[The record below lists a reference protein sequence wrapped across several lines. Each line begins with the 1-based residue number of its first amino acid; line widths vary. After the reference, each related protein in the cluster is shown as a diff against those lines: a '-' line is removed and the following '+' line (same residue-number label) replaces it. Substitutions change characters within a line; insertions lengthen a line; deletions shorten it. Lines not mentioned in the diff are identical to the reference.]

1 MENIKMSLELL
12 SKEVVSFVEESWNAS
27 KDYLDLSEEL
37 HDQVNEGL
45 KGVKEAD
52 NLKQNHQD
60 IAKESLNQKKSQL
73 RDKLQRIKETDLSSI
88 QSNYEPVTADLVAE
102 VTLLSQLDLQSS
114 DIEKYKE
121 KYKNNPL
128 LLKKLRSIS
137 EEKKAFVAFE
147 DTKEETLEKLVK
159 ELENALEYFESPD
172 FTSYGAKIN
181 IIANGTI
188 DKINRNVKNYKN
200 Y

>member
-1 MENIKMSLELL
+1 MSLELL

-159 ELENALEYFESPD
+159 ELENALDYFESPD

>member
-1 MENIKMSLELL
+1 MENEKMSLELL

-159 ELENALEYFESPD
+159 ELENALDYFESPD